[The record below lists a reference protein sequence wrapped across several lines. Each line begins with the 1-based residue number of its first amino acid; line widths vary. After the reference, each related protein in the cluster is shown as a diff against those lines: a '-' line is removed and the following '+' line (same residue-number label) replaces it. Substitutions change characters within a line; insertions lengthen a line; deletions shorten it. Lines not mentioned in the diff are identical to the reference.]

1 MSEIVFRKKKQG
13 CNEPFYSGQVLQY
26 RANVSW
32 QSRLETRFSILE
44 AIEDRVSS
52 FETLEEFFEDLDG
65 SFRGND

>member
-13 CNEPFYSGQVLQY
+13 CNEPFHSGQMLQY

-32 QSRLETRFSILE
+32 QTRSSILE
-44 AIEDRVSS
+44 AIEDRGSS
-52 FETLEEFFEDLDG
+52 IEYRDTQEFFEDLDG